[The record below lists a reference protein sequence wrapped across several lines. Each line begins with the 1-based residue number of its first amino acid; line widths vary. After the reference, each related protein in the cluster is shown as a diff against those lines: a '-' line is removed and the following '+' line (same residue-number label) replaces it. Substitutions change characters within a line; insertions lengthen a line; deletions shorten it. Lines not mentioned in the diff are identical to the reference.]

1 MNFKQFL
8 SIVLSLFIFLSFS
21 SCKTTKSNI
30 YMKFI
35 GQSFIQEGIKIG
47 DVAQNN
53 NRLYFLEPQ
62 TSNIFI
68 ASISNHEG
76 KDTAIDI
83 NLLGSYFPETILR
96 SPTSICSDENNTL
109 FILETGDKINL
120 TGVRLVPSSGYQY
133 PLHVRAIYEN
143 GEMKE
148 VPNLHLIKEL
158 NQAGEA
164 RKIRCFND
172 NLIIMFEDLNSILFL
187 KRENFEKNTL
197 SYFMLNLPQ
206 KPIDFDAGKDTF
218 VVLLEDF
225 TIYRY
230 EYNSS
235 DDNIALKSTYKLQN
249 LTNSINIELTF
260 SENENV
266 IALYDREKGRIQ
278 IIKDNK
284 QNISISS
291 NGIYKIFKLK
301 IEGNEVIA
309 ILKKEKGIKDYDCFI
324 YKITV

>member
-1 MNFKQFL
+1 
-8 SIVLSLFIFLSFS
+8 
-21 SCKTTKSNI
+21 
-30 YMKFI
+30 MKFI

-68 ASISNHEG
+68 ASISNPES

-109 FILETGDKINL
+109 FILETGDEINL

-133 PLHVRAIYEN
+133 PLHIRVIYEN
-143 GEMKE
+143 GEVKE
-148 VPNLHLIKEL
+148 IPNLNLIKEL

-164 RKIRCFND
+164 TKIRCFN
-172 NLIIMFEDLNSILFL
+172 NYIIIMFKDLDSLLFL
-187 KRENFEKNTL
+187 KKEDFDKNTL

-206 KPIDFDAGKDTF
+206 KPIDFDVGKDTF

-230 EYNSS
+230 EYNPSN
-235 DDNIALKSTYKLQN
+235 DNIALKSTSKLQN

-260 SENENV
+260 SENDNI
-266 IALYDREKGRIQ
+266 IALYNRENEKIN

-284 QNISISS
+284 QDILISS
-291 NGIYKIFKLK
+291 KGIYKVFKLK
-301 IEGNEVIA
+301 IEGNKEIA
-309 ILKKEKGIKDYDCFI
+309 ALKKEKGVKNYDYFI
-324 YKITV
+324 YEIIV